1 MSEDLSKAGILVQ
14 AFIAAVSGGLSYFL
28 LRSAL
33 QPYGSLAG
41 ALDEINYLAIGL
53 ALLVFVAVFYRIR
66 RGSWTREHV
75 DELFEIDD
83 DS

>member
-14 AFIAAVSGGLSYFL
+14 VLIAAVSGGLSYLL

-33 QPYGSLAG
+33 PTYGKLVGAPDEKLSRHRVGRAG
-41 ALDEINYLAIGL
+41 VRRRL
-53 ALLVFVAVFYRIR
+53 YRIR

-75 DELFEIDD
+75 DELFEIDND
-83 DS
+83 D